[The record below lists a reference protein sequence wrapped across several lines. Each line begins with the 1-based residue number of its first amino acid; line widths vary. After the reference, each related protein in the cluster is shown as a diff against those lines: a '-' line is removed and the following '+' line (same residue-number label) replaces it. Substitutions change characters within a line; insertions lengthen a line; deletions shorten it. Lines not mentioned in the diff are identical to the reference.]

1 MQSGKQ
7 PSPNIKLEVTT
18 KMQVQNKDNL
28 DTSYSS
34 PDFYVS
40 QIKKT
45 IKLWSNSKISALSDP
60 VFSFFSGSEV
70 TAKSAKLN
78 PDHIRMLLDSRVHRQ
93 VNRDP
98 GILLY
103 WVEIIFF
110 YFREMAACPHLA
122 GQIWWPCWHII
133 YFFDPSGERS
143 LNAKMQMASWAN
155 FYNPE
160 LKEMSLNHIKNMHLH
175 KKYDQV
181 IRSLFLSGAINKGGS
196 DVIYNVE
203 YAYYNSNMLPS
214 FLRLQ
219 AHINYY
225 AEVNSSRE
233 TLNNILSILNW
244 DDLLKYRETKMGL
257 LQPVILKLINENN
270 YIDLLVLAR
279 VLKSNF
285 DFENFWCS
293 HAFLFPNTPSAVVAL
308 SNSDRITLPKADN
321 AQSYKELI
329 NATNRLNAISISLLG
344 EDNLTSDIEVDRF
357 GCPIIGDSLDELR
370 NSVIDHYALDDGI
383 YEEFNLMTLM
393 PSHNHPVQSALCSL
407 NITPPI
413 ISVSME
419 NLLDEPENKKFVF
432 MLSSS
437 TFTFES
443 ERAFIESQFGND
455 ANIVI
460 DPKTRKF
467 IELFND
473 QTNTHFYI
481 SAHGNYDHWDPE
493 AAHIHF
499 SETRKIT
506 LAALK
511 SATNKAKHRRTIYL
525 NICDGA
531 TSELSFNPYNSGIS
545 AALAHGNQ
553 VIISHLWPIRPLYA
567 FISGAL
573 LLKFLQDLSAA
584 EAVRETYNIL
594 KESNASIQE
603 RAMSFGEPF
612 NPVCET
618 IQNTEIKI
626 SEFRNIGSFA
636 IYA

>member
-1 MQSGKQ
+1 MQG
-7 PSPNIKLEVTT
+7 
-18 KMQVQNKDNL
+18 QNKENL
-28 DTSYSS
+28 GDSLST
-34 PDFYVS
+34 PDFYAR

-45 IKLWSNSKISALSDP
+45 IKLWSESKISALSDP

-78 PDHIRMLLDSRVHRQ
+78 PDHIFILLDSRLRRQ
-93 VNRDP
+93 VNQEPD
-98 GILLY
+98 ILLY
-103 WVEIIFF
+103 WIEIIFF

-122 GQIWWPCWHII
+122 GQIWVPCWRILYSI
-133 YFFDPSGERS
+133 DPSGERS
-143 LNAKMQMASWAN
+143 LNAKIQMASWTN
-155 FYNPE
+155 FYNQK
-160 LKEMSLNHIKNMHLH
+160 LKELSLAYIKNMHLH
-175 KKYDQV
+175 KKYD
-181 IRSLFLSGAINKGGS
+181 RAMRALFLSGAINKGNS
-196 DVIYNVE
+196 DLLFNVE
-203 YAYYNSNMLPS
+203 YAYYNSNILPP
-214 FLRLQ
+214 FIKLQ

-225 AEVNSSRE
+225 AEINSSRE
-233 TLNNILSILNW
+233 TLNDILSILNW
-244 DDLLKYRETKMGL
+244 AELSKYRETKMGL
-257 LQPVILKLINENN
+257 LQPVILKLITENN

-285 DFENFWCS
+285 NFENFWCS
-293 HAFLFPNTPSAVVAL
+293 HAFLFPNTPNAVVAL
-308 SNSDRITLPKADN
+308 SNSDKITLPKADN
-321 AQSYKELI
+321 AKSYKELI
-329 NATNRLNAISISLLG
+329 NATNRLNAISISILG
-344 EDNLTSDIEVDRF
+344 EDNLTTDIEVDRF

-370 NSVIDHYALDDGI
+370 TSVIDHYALDDGI

-407 NITPPI
+407 NITPPL

-437 TFTFES
+437 TYTFEREKS
-443 ERAFIESQFGND
+443 FIENQFGND
-455 ANIVI
+455 ANIII
-460 DPKTRKF
+460 DPKTEEF
-467 IELFND
+467 LDLFKD

-481 SAHGNYDHWDPE
+481 SAHGNYDHWVPE
-493 AAHIHF
+493 SAHIYF
-499 SETRKIT
+499 SAIRKIP
-506 LAALK
+506 LEALK
-511 SATNKAKHRRTIYL
+511 SATNKANSRRTIYL

-567 FISGAL
+567 FISGTL
-573 LLKFLQDLSAA
+573 LLKFLQIFSAA
-584 EAVRETYNIL
+584 EAVRETYGIL
-594 KESNASIQE
+594 KESNALIQE
-603 RAMSFGEPF
+603 RLMSFGEPF

-618 IQNTEIKI
+618 IHNTEIKI